1 MKPLQIIEAQPNQYA
16 WVVAIEGHGD
26 DSYVECSRWPV
37 LAWTLK
43 ETPEAVLVQPVLPD
57 GLHLSKHAIALE
69 AATGQV
75 TWEGELFDSAT
86 AFSSALLAEHITFGH
101 AFKD

>member
-1 MKPLQIIEAQPNQYA
+1 MKPLHIIEAQPNQYA

-43 ETPEAVLVQPVLPD
+43 ETLEAVLVQPVLPD
-57 GLHLSKHAIALE
+57 GLHLSEHAVGIE
-69 AATGQV
+69 AATGQIA
-75 TWEGELFDSAT
+75 WDGHLFDTPDEFA
-86 AFSSALLAEHITFGH
+86 SALFADQIAYGCALAN
-101 AFKD
+101 